1 MLPSGG
7 SVRVYT
13 YVLPFVELHA
23 VFVSPIPG
31 YYVQHDVVNKTGS
44 TYRIATPPEE
54 DRATAMADMP
64 KNL

>member
-1 MLPSGG
+1 MMLPSGG

-23 VFVSPIPG
+23 FFVSPIHG

-44 TYRIATPPEE
+44 TYRIATPPVE
-54 DRATAMADMP
+54 DR
-64 KNL
+64 